1 MDNNYTLHI
10 KQFNDKVRAMNQ
22 NNGKVLTLNAQEAR
36 SLHAEIY
43 DLMSTIASLSKT
55 TDAPGTVTTVSMDG
69 GGFK

>member
-55 TDAPGTVTTVSMDG
+55 TDNTGSVASVNMDG